1 MAILPTG
8 FGKLLPYQMLVSVR
22 RELEKETSS
31 DDVGKVIVCS
41 PLVALMADQVNRINA
56 VPNVTAAHR
65 GACSNGDD
73 DILKGKFDYLF
84 ASPETLIS
92 DKKWR
97 MTLQQMNVSL
107 IVEDEFHTI
116 CTYFFSIGYKVLYI
130 CVFFLQGWCWLTGGR
145 DCIQKVVSTHWRTAF
160 YVYNS
165 KSRIADHF
173 GNIRIG
179 IGNFNCIL
187 YAAPSSVVDL
197 IQEVGRIGRNGD
209 EAVALLLFNK
219 YHLQQ
224 MESRVKRIYK
234 AKMCVRLSIM
244 EDFLTKTELAMV
256 HSGTHTCCDICEKE
270 CTCGECNKVMIE
282 QFFME

>member
-41 PLVALMADQVNRINA
+41 PLVALMADQVDRINA
-56 VPNVTAAHR
+56 VPNVTAAYR
-65 GACSNGDD
+65 SACSNGDD

-116 CTYFFSIGYKVLYI
+116 CTWGGVGEEEEETEFRKWFRHIEELRSMFTTANLLALSATCTTTMRKMVMRELHMHKD
-130 CVFFLQGWCWLTGGR
+130 LTT
-145 DCIQKVVSTHWRTAF
+145 IIS
-160 YVYNS
+160 NS
-165 KSRIADHF
+165 P
-173 GNIRIG
+173 N
-179 IGNFNCIL
+179 
-187 YAAPSSVVDL
+187 
-197 IQEVGRIGRNGD
+197 
-209 EAVALLLFNK
+209 
-219 YHLQQ
+219 
-224 MESRVKRIYK
+224 
-234 AKMCVRLSIM
+234 
-244 EDFLTKTELAMV
+244 
-256 HSGTHTCCDICEKE
+256 
-270 CTCGECNKVMIE
+270 
-282 QFFME
+282 